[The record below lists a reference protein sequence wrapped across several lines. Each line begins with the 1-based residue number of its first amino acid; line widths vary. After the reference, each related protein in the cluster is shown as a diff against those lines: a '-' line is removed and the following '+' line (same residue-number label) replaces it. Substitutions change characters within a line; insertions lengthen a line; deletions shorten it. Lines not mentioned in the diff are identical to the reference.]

1 MRSLLMHS
9 KVYAYVVYVFNFQ
22 LILSFGTVI
31 VLKLLDQD
39 VFKTRAGGSA
49 EVSYDGEDYLPSRS
63 TLQMP
68 VLTEPYVELYCDRPM
83 AILMTPL
90 IFNLVLLMLCC
101 VFAFLTRKLPD
112 GFNESWYIFLSVSTT
127 LFIWIAF
134 LPTYFLTFYAY
145 HKEALLALALLLNAL
160 ACIICLFAPKLYAL
174 FYLDDADITTSNF
187 NETTDSTRVSPK
199 KKTDI

>member
-1 MRSLLMHS
+1 MYVYLL
-9 KVYAYVVYVFNFQ
+9 FQ
-22 LILSFGTVI
+22 VILSFGTV
-31 VLKLLDQD
+31 LLLRFLNQE
-39 VFKTRAGGSA
+39 VFKKQVGQNYAS
-49 EVSYDGEDYLPSRS
+49 SQYLDDYMPSRS

-83 AILMTPL
+83 PILMTPL
-90 IFNLVLLMLCC
+90 IFNLLLLLLCC
-101 VFAFLTRKLPD
+101 IFAFLTRKLPD

-160 ACIICLFAPKLYAL
+160 ACIVCLFAPKLYAL
-174 FYLDDADITTSNF
+174 VYLGDADIITSNF
-187 NETTDSTRVSPK
+187 NQTEDSKLSVR
-199 KKTDI
+199 KTVNEQ

>member
-1 MRSLLMHS
+1 M
-9 KVYAYVVYVFNFQ
+9 
-22 LILSFGTVI
+22 LIFGTAVL
-31 VLKLLDQD
+31 LKLLSLD
-39 VFKTRAGGSA
+39 VFKQQVGYGRSLASA
-49 EVSYDGEDYLPSRS
+49 ADMDDYVPSRS

-83 AILMTPL
+83 VILMTPL
-90 IFNLVLLMLCC
+90 VYNLMLLMLCC
-101 VFAFLTRKLPD
+101 VFAFLTRELPD

-160 ACIICLFAPKLYAL
+160 ACVICLFAPKVYAL
-174 FYLDDADITTSNF
+174 FYLGDEDIITSNF
-187 NETTDSTRVSPK
+187 SQTGDSKISSK
-199 KKTDI
+199 KVEHEN